1 MMKLTI
7 LALLLGA
14 ASAANIRGDRTST
27 TDCAKAACPKDLC
40 PDGKARRQLGDD
52 CCACGFDDGK
62 DVVVDKAT
70 QKFLDDQAV
79 KKAKN
84 DAASE
89 ADESKTRAARKA
101 GFTGIQ
107 GVLDK
112 LRKFIGEERVRV
124 DREHKHDVDTARKQM
139 EKEHAEQDLR
149 LLREQQRLQG
159 IVDRK
164 TAVSLA

>member
-1 MMKLTI
+1 MVCNNYTRSEI
-7 LALLLGA
+7 AAVYPCVYPQQSVRPSASPQSSRA
-14 ASAANIRGDRTST
+14 AS
-27 TDCAKAACPKDLC
+27 
-40 PDGKARRQLGDD
+40 
-52 CCACGFDDGK
+52 
-62 DVVVDKAT
+62 
-70 QKFLDDQAV
+70 
-79 KKAKN
+79 

-89 ADESKTRAARKA
+89 ATEASARAGRKA

-112 LRKFIGEERVRV
+112 LRKFIGDERVRV

-139 EKEHAEQDLR
+139 EKEHAAQDLR

>member
-1 MMKLTI
+1 MI
-7 LALLLGA
+7 LVHPLSWSTYYGRFENIALLLQHGA
-14 ASAANIRGDRTST
+14 NVNADFDVGKNSSGGAEKGTVLDVVEQILAGSQKEATEASAR
-27 TDCAKAACPKDLC
+27 
-40 PDGKARRQLGDD
+40 
-52 CCACGFDDGK
+52 
-62 DVVVDKAT
+62 
-70 QKFLDDQAV
+70 
-79 KKAKN
+79 
-84 DAASE
+84 
-89 ADESKTRAARKA
+89 SKRKA

-112 LRKFIGEERVRV
+112 LSKFIADERGRV

-139 EKEHAEQDLR
+139 EKEHAAQDLR

>member
-27 TDCAKAACPKDLC
+27 TDCSAAVCPKKLC
-40 PDGKARRQLGDD
+40 PDGNSPRQLGDD
-52 CCACGFDDGK
+52 CCACGAGTGNA
-62 DVVVDKAT
+62 VVVDVAT
-70 QKFLDDQAV
+70 QKFLDAQTA
-79 KKAKN
+79 KKAAS

-89 ADESKTRAARKA
+89 ATEASARSKRKA

-112 LRKFIGEERVRV
+112 LSKFIADERGRV

-139 EKEHAEQDLR
+139 EKEHAAQDLR